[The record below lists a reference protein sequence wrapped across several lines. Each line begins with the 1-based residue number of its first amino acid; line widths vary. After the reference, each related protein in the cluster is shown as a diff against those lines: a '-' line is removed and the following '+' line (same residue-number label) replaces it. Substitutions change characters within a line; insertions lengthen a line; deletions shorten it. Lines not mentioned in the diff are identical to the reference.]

1 MVLDEE
7 DLKVDEKVDEKV
19 IGGCTSGGKGG
30 VVRVSGYVIRFK
42 HTLSFMVVLVTLR
55 FSRTNTTSHCG
66 K

>member
-1 MVLDEE
+1 M
-7 DLKVDEKVDEKV
+7 DEKV

-30 VVRVSGYVIRFK
+30 VVRVSGYVIRVK